1 MSTVGS
7 VLSGTIQLVGPF
19 VALLVNVLGMRP
31 VCIIGAVVSAAGF
44 FFSTFV
50 YDVYLLMVLFGV
62 VAGTGL
68 GLMYVPAVVS
78 VGYYFDKKRAF
89 ATGVVCSGS
98 GAGTFILAPIAS
110 FLLIQLNGWRGA
122 MKVFAGF
129 CLFCILC
136 GLTFKPLPKRP
147 TKKRSEEEDAGMVKL
162 EEDEE
167 PQTNC
172 IRTVVDQSCSPRL
185 LTNLPFMLLCF
196 SNLFATQGLYIPYT
210 FLPKLAIERGVSE
223 LNASF
228 LISIV
233 GICNT
238 IGRILS
244 GMLTDLPGV
253 SALVVTFIALGK
265 IIFWKI
271 IFIKNVK

>member
-1 MSTVGS
+1 
-7 VLSGTIQLVGPF
+7 
-19 VALLVNVLGMRP
+19 
-31 VCIIGAVVSAAGF
+31 
-44 FFSTFV
+44 
-50 YDVYLLMVLFGV
+50 
-62 VAGTGL
+62 
-68 GLMYVPAVVS
+68 
-78 VGYYFDKKRAF
+78 
-89 ATGVVCSGS
+89 
-98 GAGTFILAPIAS
+98 
-110 FLLIQLNGWRGA
+110 

-136 GLTFKPLPKRP
+136 GLTFKPLPKKP
-147 TKKRSEEEDAGMVKL
+147 K
-162 EEDEE
+162 
-167 PQTNC
+167 TNC

-223 LNASF
+223 LNAAF

-244 GMLTDLPGV
+244 GLLTDLPGASYIRIWNTHICQRICCFHWSTNCRMV
-253 SALVVTFIALGK
+253 GWQVWSDGK
-265 IIFWKI
+265 RFLSLCSSTICFSHHLCCILACSKSSGEEEKQLSFD
-271 IFIKNVK
+271 V